1 MRNTVNS
8 RPSSAGVDALLAC
21 SSPATPV
28 IGFCLISKALHLAC
42 HLFAHELESPS
53 PHSSQ
58 QHGHCLSLSL
68 SFVSRS
74 LTTRELP

>member
-28 IGFCLISKALHLAC
+28 IGCCLIFKALHLAC
-42 HLFAHELESPS
+42 HLSAHELESPS
-53 PHSSQ
+53 PHSSST
-58 QHGHCLSLSL
+58 GIASLSLSL